1 MENSKTKK
9 AIVAQTVIAFVLCL
23 ILLVLIIFQFSS
35 IIQLRQEQATLDRQ
49 LQDLVNNNSEY
60 SDQLDYYLSDDYLE
74 DIAHEHN
81 KYKPGVDYY
90 G

>member
-9 AIVAQTVIAFVLCL
+9 AIVVQTVIAFVLCL